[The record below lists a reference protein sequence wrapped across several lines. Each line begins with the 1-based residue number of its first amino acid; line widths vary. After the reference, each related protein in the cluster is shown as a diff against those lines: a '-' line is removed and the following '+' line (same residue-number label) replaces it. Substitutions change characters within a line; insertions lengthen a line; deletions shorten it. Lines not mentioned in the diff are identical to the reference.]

1 MTPDQMAAQC
11 IKAFDAGQTVT
22 FTHTKGQKMP
32 RGFPR
37 GELLSESPRG
47 DVNVAYKPGHVLNW
61 LRTNALIAPLEAE
74 QASRAGR

>member
-1 MTPDQMAAQC
+1 MTPDQMAKQC

-22 FTHTKGQKMP
+22 LTHAKGQKMP
-32 RGFPR
+32 HGFPR

-61 LRTNALIAPLEAE
+61 LRTNALIPALEA
-74 QASRAGR
+74 SK